1 MEFSFNMTAQD
12 YYDAWSIKNKII
24 NNNAKKK
31 YWIALTAAVIMIL
44 LLTLLLTAITKNLY
58 HMLFFIGYILLI
70 VILIAVKNSGRK
82 KAVQNQFN
90 ESAVLQ
96 SKHTLRTYSE
106 GLEILN
112 SYEKMF
118 VPWKSVYFAGENDR
132 YFIILPTYAKGI
144 LAIDKNRFASQEL
157 DKIKAEIL
165 GITHFEGGRI

>member
-12 YYDAWSIKNKII
+12 YYFGWSQKVKKM
-24 NNNAKKK
+24 NNSKKQILQNVLL
-31 YWIALTAAVIMIL
+31 IAAAL
-44 LLTLLLTAITKNLY
+44 LLSVLASVIIKDVFYT
-58 HMLFFIGYILLI
+58 IGF
-70 VILIAVKNSGRK
+70 VILIAAICAVKISGRK

-106 GLEILN
+106 GLEIIN

-132 YFIILPTYAKGI
+132 YFIILPTYAKGV

-165 GITHFEGGRI
+165 SITHFEGGRI